1 MIAKRVN
8 PDRLLTFVGG
18 LLTLTSGYAL
28 FRVLA
33 SWRTMSASIA
43 EVNMSRISA
52 LFPALLLASLP
63 AAALAGPAENKA
75 VASRVLLEKMGQGR
89 FDIQPEL
96 YGPGFVAHGFGRNYT
111 LAEDERQRGSSA
123 PLSPISWSRWTGSL
137 RKAIWSHS
145 IGAVPATNTV
155 AVPGFPGQGK
165 RANVDGMSFFRFAD
179 GKIVEEWST
188 YDNLTILKQL
198 GLIPAK

>member
-1 MIAKRVN
+1 M
-8 PDRLLTFVGG
+8 P
-18 LLTLTSGYAL
+18 
-28 FRVLA
+28 
-33 SWRTMSASIA
+33 ASIA
-43 EVNMSRISA
+43 EVNMSRSSA

-63 AAALAGPAENKA
+63 AAALAGPAANKA

-111 LAEDERQRGSSA
+111 LAEDEASARQLRAAFPDLVVKVDRIIAEGDMVALHWSS
-123 PLSPISWSRWTGSL
+123 SG
-137 RKAIWSHS
+137 
-145 IGAVPATNTV
+145 TNTI

-165 RANVDGMSFFRFAD
+165 RATVDGMSFFRFAD

-188 YDNLTILKQL
+188 YDNLAILRQL
-198 GLIPAK
+198 GLMPAK

>member
-1 MIAKRVN
+1 
-8 PDRLLTFVGG
+8 
-18 LLTLTSGYAL
+18 
-28 FRVLA
+28 
-33 SWRTMSASIA
+33 
-43 EVNMSRISA
+43 MSRTSA

-111 LAEDERQRGSSA
+111 LAEDEASARQLRAAFPDLVVKVDRIIAEGDMVALHWSS
-123 PLSPISWSRWTGSL
+123 SG
-137 RKAIWSHS
+137 
-145 IGAVPATNTV
+145 TNTV

>member
-1 MIAKRVN
+1 
-8 PDRLLTFVGG
+8 
-18 LLTLTSGYAL
+18 
-28 FRVLA
+28 
-33 SWRTMSASIA
+33 
-43 EVNMSRISA
+43 MSRTSA

-111 LAEDERQRGSSA
+111 LAEDEASARQLRAAFPDLVVKVDRIIAEGDMVALHWSS
-123 PLSPISWSRWTGSL
+123 SG
-137 RKAIWSHS
+137 
-145 IGAVPATNTV
+145 TNTV

-165 RANVDGMSFFRFAD
+165 RATVDGMSFFRFAD

>member
-1 MIAKRVN
+1 
-8 PDRLLTFVGG
+8 
-18 LLTLTSGYAL
+18 
-28 FRVLA
+28 
-33 SWRTMSASIA
+33 
-43 EVNMSRISA
+43 MSRMSA

-63 AAALAGPAENKA
+63 AAAIAGPAENKA

-96 YGPGFVAHGFGRNYT
+96 YGPGFIAHGFGRNYT
-111 LAEDERQRGSSA
+111 LAEDEASGRQLRAAFPDLVVKVDRIIAEGDMVALHWSS
-123 PLSPISWSRWTGSL
+123 SG
-137 RKAIWSHS
+137 
-145 IGAVPATNTV
+145 TNTV